1 MWTLSIIIRE
11 PTGQLEEY
19 NLSADEDQSWISAIT
34 PPMDFCW
41 ATPHRCK
48 KDPSNYKLACQTIII
63 CSIYPE
69 ITTAFGELTD
79 ICLYVPIKRSV
90 TTVRPRLAKLPI
102 KSQEISQ
109 QHIGQKQ
116 KPTRLCLSGTAWR
129 HAGWWLTYPSE
140 KYESQLGLWHSQYDG
155 KHKIH
160 FSNNQPAWFRIPGN
174 TKSYVWDWAASP
186 RQTRTRFV
194 SLSKIKRYQHYQI
207 GVANLSNIHNS

>member
-11 PTGQLEEY
+11 STGQLEEY

-160 FSNNQPAWFRIPGN
+160 FSNNQPAWYWGDSEFQATQKATSGTERPPQG
-174 TKSYVWDWAASP
+174 
-186 RQTRTRFV
+186 
-194 SLSKIKRYQHYQI
+194 KRGQDLFHYQKSKDI
-207 GVANLSNIHNS
+207 NTTNRSGKSV